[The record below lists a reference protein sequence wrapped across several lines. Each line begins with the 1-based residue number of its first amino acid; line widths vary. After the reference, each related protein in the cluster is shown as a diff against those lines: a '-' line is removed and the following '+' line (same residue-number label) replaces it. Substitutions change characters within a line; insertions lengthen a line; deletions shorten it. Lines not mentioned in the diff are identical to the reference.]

1 MENIAPSIDIA
12 LQLITSVQIGEEI
25 RDFTL
30 ITVDGKTFSLCNFR
44 GKDAVVLGIG
54 NPYK

>member
-1 MENIAPSIDIA
+1 MGKIAPSIDIA
-12 LQLITSVQIGEEI
+12 LQLITSVQIGEKV

-30 ITVDGKTFSLCNFR
+30 NAVDGKTFSLCDFR

-54 NPYK
+54 NPYR